1 MTIEVDPLKN
11 LQVSERLYCNVNNK
25 NSLSFTCFSENDI
38 LELVSIYNNDIANI
52 QNNKNDKNSKN
63 SKKELYP
70 VVNIKI
76 GNNRK
81 SIKAIYDE
89 LKSNLTRYKKTNSKE
104 FCWLKLSEFKKKFVN
119 SDNLFIPEMP
129 TEWCLDIKAWRESQ
143 IDAPW
148 LSNYDIDGIIEQYE
162 FKYKNFKF
170 LGSTPIDFRQKKY
183 GSCIL
188 NIFNDDDEKSKWLK
202 NTNSKEEYCNYNP
215 MGYKNKNIFGIVF
228 NTDNHDGGGK
238 HWMALYINVNKKII
252 LFFDSA
258 VTYAHLHPEITA
270 FVENIKKQYKNQN
283 FTFKYNNIQHQQSN
297 SECGMYSIYFILTML
312 DADESKKYNSLQ
324 MFNTYFNSSEKTIT
338 DKLMVLYRTK
348 LFRSDCDC

>member
-1 MTIEVDPLKN
+1 MTTDVDPLEEINK
-11 LQVSERLYCNVNNK
+11 SKRLYCNVNNK
-25 NSLSFTCFSENDI
+25 NSLSFTCFSKNDI
-38 LELVSIYNNDIANI
+38 LELVSIYNSDISNEDSDNKE
-52 QNNKNDKNSKN
+52 NNYPLIKVKDKNIKN
-63 SKKELYP
+63 
-70 VVNIKI
+70 
-76 GNNRK
+76 
-81 SIKAIYDE
+81 IYDE
-89 LKSNLTRYKKTNSKE
+89 LKSNLTKYKKSNSKE
-104 FCWLKLSEFKKKFVN
+104 YCWLKLSVFRKKFIS

-129 TEWCLDIKAWRESQ
+129 TEWCEDIKNWRESL

-188 NIFNDDDEKSKWLK
+188 NIFNDDDDKSKWLK
-202 NTNSKEEYCNYNP
+202 NTNYKKEYCDYNP
-215 MGYKNKNIFGIVF
+215 TGYKGKNIYGIVF

-238 HWMALYINVNKKII
+238 HWMGLYINVEKEII

-258 VTYAHLHPEITA
+258 VTYAHLHPEIIS
-270 FVENIKKQYKNQN
+270 FVDNIKKQYSNKK
-283 FTFKYNNIQHQQSN
+283 FTFKYNNIQHQKSN

-312 DADESKKYNSLQ
+312 DADESKKYNSLKV
-324 MFNTYFNSSEKTIT
+324 FDTYFNSSEKTIT

-348 LFRSDCDC
+348 LFRSNCDC